1 MLYYLFDYLNEL
13 NVPGAGMFTYIS
25 FRSLLA
31 IIIALLVSTIY
42 GKHFINML
50 KRQQITETQRDASID
65 PFGVQKI
72 GTPTMGGV
80 IILAAIL
87 IPCLLL
93 GRLDNVYM
101 ILMLVTTVW
110 LGALGFADDYIKVF
124 KRDKE
129 GLHGKF
135 KIIGQVGLGIIVGL
149 TLYLSDDAVIRENIE
164 VQRGANSATEIV
176 HKSEATKSTKTTIP
190 FFKNNNLDY
199 ANAFN
204 WLGEYRQL
212 GGWIL
217 FVFMTILVVTAVS
230 NSANLNDGMD
240 GMAAGNSAIIG
251 FGQGFQPILAYV
263 SSHIS
268 MAGYLN
274 IMYIPGSEEL
284 VVYLCAFVGALIGFL
299 WYNAFPAQVFMG
311 DTGSLTIGG
320 IIAVFALCI
329 RKELLLPLL
338 CGVFLVE
345 ALSVMVQVGYF
356 KYTKRKYGEGRRIL
370 LMSPIHHHYQ
380 KKGLFETKIMMRF
393 FIISLI
399 LAALTLV
406 TLKIQ

>member
-1 MLYYLFDYLNEL
+1 MLYYLFNYLDEL

-176 HKSEATKSTKTTIP
+176 HKST
-190 FFKNNNLDY
+190 Y
-199 ANAFN
+199 
-204 WLGEYRQL
+204 
-212 GGWIL
+212 
-217 FVFMTILVVTAVS
+217 
-230 NSANLNDGMD
+230 
-240 GMAAGNSAIIG
+240 
-251 FGQGFQPILAYV
+251 
-263 SSHIS
+263 
-268 MAGYLN
+268 
-274 IMYIPGSEEL
+274 
-284 VVYLCAFVGALIGFL
+284 
-299 WYNAFPAQVFMG
+299 
-311 DTGSLTIGG
+311 
-320 IIAVFALCI
+320 
-329 RKELLLPLL
+329 
-338 CGVFLVE
+338 
-345 ALSVMVQVGYF
+345 
-356 KYTKRKYGEGRRIL
+356 
-370 LMSPIHHHYQ
+370 
-380 KKGLFETKIMMRF
+380 
-393 FIISLI
+393 
-399 LAALTLV
+399 
-406 TLKIQ
+406 